1 MTHPQIFVI
10 GSLDVATKM
19 ELMDV
24 LQLSRVLTTLTL
36 FLKDGIVH
44 FLLQQS
50 CMSLLTFQIRMKT
63 AEDLKRLIEGFSSD
77 VSAENAQVSVL
88 RNGLVVHIHTNYCSK
103 TLLKLPKWWLLFTQE
118 YCQNINALQ
127 TSIQKLTEKIKV

>member
-1 MTHPQIFVI
+1 
-10 GSLDVATKM
+10 M

-44 FLLQQS
+44 FLLQRS

-77 VSAENAQVSVL
+77 VTAENAQVSVI
-88 RNGLVVHIHTNYCSK
+88 RNGLVVHIHTN
-103 TLLKLPKWWLLFTQE
+103 LMQ
-118 YCQNINALQ
+118 QNIVKTA
-127 TSIQKLTEKIKV
+127 KVVAFIHAGVLSKY